1 MVYIYFFNIT
11 KTELSYSTI
20 LFYFILSTLHF
31 VVVVNTNITYIDI
44 RALSQLK
51 ICNWHKQVK
60 PNYYFHIWPKDFHT
74 FFKLFFPQ
82 EAKQFMDRI
91 IRLIVPLALAKG
103 VPLHL
108 SITWCRFF
116 FFQTH
121 KHVDKAFMGKM
132 GFCGELRHKAQESIS
147 GHMLGIVNE
156 LDNFVL
162 FQTHAMDIFF
172 IFFFLSVNNPLWK
185 RSMFNC

>member
-74 FFKLFFPQ
+74 CFKLFFPQ

-116 FFQTH
+116 FFKLTNMSIKLSWAKWAFAESWDIRH
-121 KHVDKAFMGKM
+121 RSLLVDI
-132 GFCGELRHKAQESIS
+132 C
-147 GHMLGIVNE
+147 
-156 LDNFVL
+156 
-162 FQTHAMDIFF
+162 
-172 IFFFLSVNNPLWK
+172 
-185 RSMFNC
+185 